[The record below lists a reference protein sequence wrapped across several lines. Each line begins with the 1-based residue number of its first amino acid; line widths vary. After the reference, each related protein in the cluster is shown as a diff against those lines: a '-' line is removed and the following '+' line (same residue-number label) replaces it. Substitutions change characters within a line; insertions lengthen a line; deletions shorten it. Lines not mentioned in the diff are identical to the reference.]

1 MNFKV
6 FSIMLIL
13 FSSIQPWCK
22 ADDISD
28 FMIEGM
34 SVGDSALNFFSK
46 KDLEE
51 YKKLGFVYEDK
62 KFYVTGSILSK
73 NFKIYDEIEL
83 HIKGQ
88 DSNYTIHSITG
99 KIIYKDNYNGCVSE
113 LKKILPDLK
122 NMFLDSSVIDAGEDV
137 WINRN
142 NQKIKT
148 KSYFLELSSGDQI
161 ALECYDQPD
170 ERINNPDSLKIS
182 IDTKEFVEFLNDN

>member
-73 NFKIYDEIEL
+73 KFQNL
-83 HIKGQ
+83 
-88 DSNYTIHSITG
+88 
-99 KIIYKDNYNGCVSE
+99 
-113 LKKILPDLK
+113 
-122 NMFLDSSVIDAGEDV
+122 
-137 WINRN
+137 
-142 NQKIKT
+142 
-148 KSYFLELSSGDQI
+148 
-161 ALECYDQPD
+161 
-170 ERINNPDSLKIS
+170 
-182 IDTKEFVEFLNDN
+182 